1 MKPIL
6 KLVFTYPSYQ
16 TDNISLRKKEKAL
29 SKMIFLFLNINIRPT
44 LCEITPDTL
53 RDIVGTYKSFNQGL
67 HGKPRSPT
75 DEVKELIYV
84 YKFLSH
90 GVCTIPSLPLNLL
103 HSSILLHF
111 SACCS
116 IRGEQDLFFLTTLQ
130 FPLFICFIVLVSIL
144 IRSGLSLML
153 QIDLDIY

>member
-53 RDIVGTYKSFNQGL
+53 RDIVGTYKSFN
-67 HGKPRSPT
+67 
-75 DEVKELIYV
+75 
-84 YKFLSH
+84 
-90 GVCTIPSLPLNLL
+90 
-103 HSSILLHF
+103 
-111 SACCS
+111 
-116 IRGEQDLFFLTTLQ
+116 
-130 FPLFICFIVLVSIL
+130 
-144 IRSGLSLML
+144 
-153 QIDLDIY
+153 